1 MATGKRA
8 PKKTTKKRSS
18 GRGKAARKGA
28 SPLTRV
34 RDGLSGAVSR
44 EAVGIFLLAVG
55 LFFGAA
61 FASGRGAF
69 LGDAGSFITAQLFG
83 RVGLAL
89 APLAAVAGL
98 LLLLGRL
105 RGGAVAG
112 AALLLLAGAATFAAT
127 LPPRHLFSAGH
138 YPEAG
143 GILGSGLYAG
153 VQWAAGAI
161 GAALAIALLYAV
173 GLSLLTGV
181 SFATALAALKTVGEK
196 VVGLTR
202 GLRERRR
209 ERPHQPAKPSRSD
222 AAKVSETAD
231 LDGGSMNEGVPAELE
246 RGESESAPTR
256 EFEVVLPER
265 GSVQGFS
272 EERQLAPGEYNP
284 PPFSILSLG
293 HGDPEH
299 DAEGTSRR
307 LTLALSDL
315 GVEAHVVRAV
325 VGPRV
330 TRYELRLGS
339 GVKVGKVRNLQQ
351 DIAYALAATEV
362 RILAPIP
369 GKSAVG
375 VEVPNTRPA
384 KVTLGDVFRAYPDAN
399 DWTLPVGLGK
409 DISGRAVFFDLSEM
423 PHLLVAG
430 TTGSGKSVMLNGL
443 LTSLL
448 LTTDPRQVKMV
459 LIDPKRVEL
468 SQFGRVPH
476 LITPVVTDVKKAAN
490 ALAWAVAEMER
501 RYEVLEKIGVRSVEG
516 FNDRAETQ
524 MPYVVV
530 VIDELA
536 DLMMQAGAKVEDA
549 IIRLA
554 QKARAVGIHIVVA
567 TQRPSVDVIT
577 GMIKANVPSRIAFAV
592 SSQVDSRVILDSPGA
607 EALLGMGDMLYKPVS
622 AARPSRVQGA
632 FISEVEVERVVSATV
647 EAASGGAE
655 ARFVEEVTQPRSVK
669 EENDEPDDD
678 LLPEAASFVVST
690 QQASVSA
697 VQRRFRVGYS
707 RAGRIIDALER
718 KGVVGPYEGSK
729 SRAVVASAMDL
740 ESMFGDDGGRADLA
754 EGW

>member
-1 MATGKRA
+1 VAKSRRA
-8 PKKTTKKRSS
+8 PKKGTKKGSS
-18 GRGKAARKGA
+18 GGGKTTRKGV

-34 RDGLSGAVSR
+34 GKVLTEAVTR
-44 EAVGIFLLAVG
+44 EAIGVFLLALG
-55 LFFGAA
+55 LFLSAA
-61 FASGRGAF
+61 FVSGRGAF
-69 LGDAGSFITAQLFG
+69 LGDAGSFVTAQLLG
-83 RVGLAL
+83 RLGPAI
-89 APLAAVAGL
+89 APLAAVAGV
-98 LLLLGRL
+98 LLLLGR
-105 RGGAVAG
+105 RAGRFVAG
-112 AALLLLAGAATFAAT
+112 AVLLLLAGAATFAAT
-127 LPPRHLFSAGH
+127 LPQRQLFTAGH

-143 GILGSGLYAG
+143 GLVGSGFYAG
-153 VQWAAGAI
+153 VHWAAGAI
-161 GAALAIALLYAV
+161 GAALAIGLLIAL

-181 SFATALAALKTVGEK
+181 SFGSAFAALKTVGEK
-196 VVGLTR
+196 AVGLVQ
-202 GLRERRR
+202 GLRERKVKRPESTPKRSGTLASADSGVR
-209 ERPHQPAKPSRSD
+209 EVREE
-222 AAKVSETAD
+222 VSA
-231 LDGGSMNEGVPAELE
+231 EGREM
-246 RGESESAPTR
+246 ESAPTR

-265 GSVQGFS
+265 GPAQEAFS
-272 EERQLAPGEYNP
+272 AERELAPGEYTP
-284 PPFSILSLG
+284 PPFSMLSLG

-299 DAEGTSRR
+299 DAEGTSQR

-384 KVTLGDVFRAYPDAN
+384 KVTLGDVFQAYPDAN

-516 FNDRAETQ
+516 YNDKAETQ

-554 QKARAVGIHIVVA
+554 QKARAVGIHLVVA

-592 SSQVDSRVILDSPGA
+592 SSQVDSRVILDTPGA

-632 FISEVEVERVVSATV
+632 FISEAEVGRVVSATV
-647 EAASGGAE
+647 DAASGRAE
-655 ARFVEEVTQPRSVK
+655 ARFVEEVTEPRSVK
-669 EENDEPDDD
+669 QENDEPDDD

-729 SRAVVASAMDL
+729 SRAVVASTMDL
-740 ESMFGDDGGRADLA
+740 ESMFSGDERKADRA